1 MNLNKKFINYLN
13 LLIII
18 TLVTSISIISSSDSS
33 FAIKNDVNKKDD
45 KDVEKEI
52 SVSSMDKSKKHPHGE
67 LKETSVQNNILN
79 GPYPDQFFM
88 CGYPQQL
95 ITDYNSFE
103 KFNCN

>member
-33 FAIKNDVNKKDD
+33 FAIKNDENKKDD
-45 KDVEKEI
+45 KDSEKDI
-52 SVSSMDKSKKHPHGE
+52 SFSSIEKTTKPPHGE
-67 LKETSVQNNILN
+67 LKETAVQNNILN

>member
-33 FAIKNDVNKKDD
+33 FAIKNDENKKDD
-45 KDVEKEI
+45 KDSEKDI
-52 SVSSMDKSKKHPHGE
+52 SFSSIEKTTKPHGE
-67 LKETSVQNNILN
+67 LKETAVQNNILN

>member
-1 MNLNKKFINYLN
+1 MIK
-13 LLIII
+13 
-18 TLVTSISIISSSDSS
+18 TLRKI
-33 FAIKNDVNKKDD
+33 FP
-45 KDVEKEI
+45 
-52 SVSSMDKSKKHPHGE
+52 VSSIDKTKKPPHGE
-67 LKETSVQNNILN
+67 LKETAVQNNILN